1 MNGIWLYWSPG
12 SGFWVSLNIMK
23 MLHCL
28 WALALASLDIGVC
41 FLHINQTKSRHKLW
55 GFLFIIYYYT
65 YKKSHWKERRS
76 LPVLL
81 LKWDLQEKMCEVVVF
96 SRKQNVSSVRFVWYP
111 WDFATL
117 KWLEMTPRIYI
128 ICRIWCK
135 SIKFLLGKLQEISN
149 ANYCLGCLF
158 SAVLTV
164 WHYVSLLQL
173 RFYLLWR
180 TSTFCYALF

>member
-1 MNGIWLYWSPG
+1 MVKLKIDQEYRTFELIGCFAVLLTRSIGKPLLPRVSGLGRLWNVNGIWLYWSPG

-28 WALALASLDIGVC
+28 WALALASLDIGVS

-81 LKWDLQEKMCEVVVF
+81 LKWDLQYIVRKRCARLWFLVESKMCLQLGLF
-96 SRKQNVSSVRFVWYP
+96 DIRGILPHWNGWRW
-111 WDFATL
+111 
-117 KWLEMTPRIYI
+117 
-128 ICRIWCK
+128 
-135 SIKFLLGKLQEISN
+135 LLGYI
-149 ANYCLGCLF
+149 LF
-158 SAVLTV
+158 AESDVKVLN
-164 WHYVSLLQL
+164 
-173 RFYLLWR
+173 FY
-180 TSTFCYALF
+180 